1 MGRKTFQPWVCALLA
16 LATVAGTPSIV
27 CGGEKRLSVASMGSI
42 IVLEQGRKKPLD
54 TYARNKL
61 VQFSGRQ
68 KIHGAGALEWMARV
82 MFDSEAADTEEL
94 FLINNPE
101 IPFALG
107 FAPRPH
113 RRYTFVELYRAQE
126 KLNEQFQSA
135 RNVQPKWRTPF
146 ENEIIRTHD
155 NFFEYGSLSSMFSF
169 YNPHSEFVLKDSA
182 LAARLGLK
190 NEVPLSYVD
199 LLSRSD
205 AMSDIMIEIQRRQQG
220 ERTPADMAL
229 MNVVRNMYQF
239 SSAVGN
245 PAPHCMIMVGD
256 SGETWVS
263 PWGFVAKRQTE
274 AFADNSMRALIGIR
288 ESYSAGDQK
297 KFDRAVSE
305 FNAAV
310 RKVQSMPDPTLEL
323 VYNKVGAFS
332 RGKILLGIAALLAVI
347 AVFSTSA
354 YVYWPGMALV
364 AVAWILLTFGMTMRM
379 FILGHPPLSS
389 LYETFVFVSWLTIII
404 GAVLERLRL
413 RPIGLLTASVT
424 GFLFLHIAGKYAGD
438 GDTMGTLL
446 AVLDSSFWLTTHI
459 VTISLGYAGCVAAGV
474 VGHVYIIQ
482 SMVKRTTAAR
492 KEALDRAVYGI
503 LSFGL
508 LFTVVGTVFGG
519 MWADQ
524 AWGRFWGWDPKE
536 NGALLIIL
544 WCLTV
549 MHARSSG
556 IIKGIGTA
564 AGAIIATILV
574 MCAWIGVNLLGV
586 GLHSYGFTTAGV
598 SSLLTVI
605 IAETAFLSVAG
616 IYLKVRKKS

>member
-1 MGRKTFQPWVCALLA
+1 
-16 LATVAGTPSIV
+16 
-27 CGGEKRLSVASMGSI
+27 
-42 IVLEQGRKKPLD
+42 
-54 TYARNKL
+54 
-61 VQFSGRQ
+61 
-68 KIHGAGALEWMARV
+68 
-82 MFDSEAADTEEL
+82 
-94 FLINNPE
+94 
-101 IPFALG
+101 
-107 FAPRPH
+107 
-113 RRYTFVELYRAQE
+113 
-126 KLNEQFQSA
+126 
-135 RNVQPKWRTPF
+135 
-146 ENEIIRTHD
+146 
-155 NFFEYGSLSSMFSF
+155 
-169 YNPHSEFVLKDSA
+169 
-182 LAARLGLK
+182 
-190 NEVPLSYVD
+190 
-199 LLSRSD
+199 
-205 AMSDIMIEIQRRQQG
+205 
-220 ERTPADMAL
+220 
-229 MNVVRNMYQF
+229 
-239 SSAVGN
+239 
-245 PAPHCMIMVGD
+245 
-256 SGETWVS
+256 
-263 PWGFVAKRQTE
+263 
-274 AFADNSMRALIGIR
+274 
-288 ESYSAGDQK
+288 
-297 KFDRAVSE
+297 
-305 FNAAV
+305 
-310 RKVQSMPDPTLEL
+310 
-323 VYNKVGAFS
+323 
-332 RGKILLGIAALLAVI
+332 
-347 AVFSTSA
+347 
-354 YVYWPGMALV
+354 
-364 AVAWILLTFGMTMRM
+364 
-379 FILGHPPLSS
+379 
-389 LYETFVFVSWLTIII
+389 VFVSWLTIII